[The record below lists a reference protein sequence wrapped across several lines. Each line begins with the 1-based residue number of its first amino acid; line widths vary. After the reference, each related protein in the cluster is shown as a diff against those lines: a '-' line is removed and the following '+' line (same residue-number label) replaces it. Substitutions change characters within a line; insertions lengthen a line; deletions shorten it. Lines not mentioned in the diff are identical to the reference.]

1 MIGKNGQSLSGLPD
15 NTKDLSHQSPRRRE
29 RVWYTHMYP
38 QTYTHNWENNGWK
51 PNIEQIAW
59 HTDLF
64 SSEASNKITSPNMP
78 KSLNF
83 KDK

>member
-38 QTYTHNWENNGWK
+38 QTHKTEKIMAGNQIFSKMHEILICLAQK
-51 PNIEQIAW
+51 PQI
-59 HTDLF
+59 
-64 SSEASNKITSPNMP
+64 K
-78 KSLNF
+78 
-83 KDK
+83 